1 MFIAATLG
9 VGTGTVQR
17 IKAEMRTVN
26 VPPKAPP
33 SSGARLGPTGHARCG
48 ASVFKMRESVATQKH
63 GCAPG
68 LCARCRSIPG
78 ARGRGIALIVV
89 RLLEL
94 AHKLLGE
101 GLLGRFPPQNSGR
114 LNWRPFFIHVP
125 LGVLAMLRPAG
136 DDSHA

>member
-1 MFIAATLG
+1 LSKEVTDSENL
-9 VGTGTVQR
+9 
-17 IKAEMRTVN
+17 KA
-26 VPPKAPP
+26 
-33 SSGARLGPTGHARCG
+33 
-48 ASVFKMRESVATQKH
+48 
-63 GCAPG
+63 
-68 LCARCRSIPG
+68 LCAMPIYPE
-78 ARGRGIALIVV
+78 AHGRGIALIVV